1 MDIRY
6 ESFTI
11 GKLAPW
17 RALSGAPAPAPAPLG
32 GAPRRALAPAPLA
45 GPSLPERAPRRALAL
60 AFALGGAL
68 ALPACVP
75 PRSYGESSYK
85 PGFSTFINMPDG
97 TQGQV
102 FTTYLPDGSEGR
114 TTGKVGN
121 YTVNCFAGSCEIEED

>member
-32 GAPRRALAPAPLA
+32 G
-45 GPSLPERAPRRALAL
+45 APRRALAL